1 MEVVNNVINLYELL
15 STSLYINPYAHVHFY
30 VYYGAVCVVYLSL
43 YEVQQYV
50 DASLCSLVQFDGAA
64 TDSTN
69 SLHKRKREQEREKT
83 HERERKRE
91 RQRDRDRERETERER
106 ERERE
111 RRERERDRE
120 RERERERNLDRPH
133 KSE

>member
-1 MEVVNNVINLYELL
+1 MINLDESL

-69 SLHKRKREQEREKT
+69 SLYKRKREQEREKV
-83 HERERKRE
+83 HERETVSDGWRQRKRREAE
-91 RQRDRDRERETERER
+91 RGIKE
-106 ERERE
+106 
-111 RRERERDRE
+111 
-120 RERERERNLDRPH
+120 ERERNIDRPN